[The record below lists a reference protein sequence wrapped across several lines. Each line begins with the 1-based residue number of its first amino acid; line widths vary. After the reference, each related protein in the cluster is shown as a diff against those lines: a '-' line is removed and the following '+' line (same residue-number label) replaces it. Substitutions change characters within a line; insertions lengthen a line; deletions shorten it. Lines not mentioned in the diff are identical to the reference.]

1 MEIQSKIAI
10 KSISKGNDKKHVMH
24 SKSYN
29 IEFMI
34 YDNPYEVTEELFES
48 IYNRYQ
54 VGLER
59 SMRGSDF
66 ILDYVHLCYYKCHK
80 INYKRRRPYINSP
93 DCIKNKKATIKSIN
107 KKDNQCFQQ
116 AVTVMSD
123 HEEIKKRLTNNNSN

>member
-1 MEIQSKIAI
+1 
-10 KSISKGNDKKHVMH
+10 MH

-59 SMRGSDF
+59 SMRDSDF
-66 ILDYVHLCYYKCHK
+66 ILDYVHLCY
-80 INYKRRRPYINSP
+80 
-93 DCIKNKKATIKSIN
+93 
-107 KKDNQCFQQ
+107 
-116 AVTVMSD
+116 
-123 HEEIKKRLTNNNSN
+123 